1 MLTLGLKFADWLI
14 VGGNQR
20 TTALL
25 KALCQVIMDYQSA
38 DMLTSADLSRNLDA
52 RLKPL
57 ISFIV
62 ACRPLSIG
70 MGNAIRSCSSLCRS
84 FICRSIV
91 CRSFVCLARCR
102 SLACLSLCLL
112 LRAPGVRL
120 CPLLLAL
127 RPSFPRPS
135 SPPRFLPRALWRKWT
150 PSPVTDGAARWHA

>member
-1 MLTLGLKFADWLI
+1 VQCGERQGAWASLSRAAPGTQHTPRHPTVTCRRKQDNDIHAAVLTLGLKFADWLI

-25 KALCQVIMDYQSA
+25 KALCQVIMDHQSA

-70 MGNAIRSCSSLCRS
+70 MGNAIRSCS
-84 FICRSIV
+84 
-91 CRSFVCLARCR
+91 CLAA
-102 SLACLSLCLL
+102 S
-112 LRAPGVRL
+112 
-120 CPLLLAL
+120 PLFTLTCFASVHL
-127 RPSFPRPS
+127 
-135 SPPRFLPRALWRKWT
+135 
-150 PSPVTDGAARWHA
+150 

>member
-1 MLTLGLKFADWLI
+1 MTWPGKQDNDIHAAVLTLGLKFADWLI

-25 KALCQVIMDYQSA
+25 KALCQVIMDYQSP

-70 MGNAIRSCSSLCRS
+70 MGNAIRSCLSL
-84 FICRSIV
+84 
-91 CRSFVCLARCR
+91 
-102 SLACLSLCLL
+102 SLAPLPVAPLPVSAAAAPLPASASASSCVLRVCVGAPLSP
-112 LRAPGVRL
+112 A
-120 CPLLLAL
+120 
-127 RPSFPRPS
+127 
-135 SPPRFLPRALWRKWT
+135 
-150 PSPVTDGAARWHA
+150 